1 MPCILLIEDDRKLT
15 ELVAEFL
22 QRNGFVVHVIHDG
35 NDAEAALVRYQP
47 DLVVLDLM
55 LPGKDGLTVCRE
67 LRGRFRGKILMLTA
81 SEDDMDQVAALEL
94 GVDDF
99 VCKPLH
105 PRVLL
110 ARIRMLLR
118 RDQGRVPT
126 ATGAAHGN
134 QLRFGAL
141 QLDGTLRR
149 CLLDKVPVNLTPGE
163 FDVLWLLAS
172 HPDGPVS
179 RDELVRQTRGIEYD
193 GLDRT
198 IDNRVVSLRK
208 KLGDNASLPQKIITV
223 RGRGYLFV
231 PDGW

>member
-15 ELVAEFL
+15 ELVAVFL
-22 QRNGFVVHVIHDG
+22 QRNGFVVHAIHDG
-35 NDAEAALVRYQP
+35 NDAETALARFQP

-55 LPGKDGLTVCRE
+55 LPGKDGLSVCRE

-118 RDQGRVPT
+118 RDPGRAPRAAGV
-126 ATGAAHGN
+126 AHGN

-149 CLLDKVPVNLTPGE
+149 CLLDNVPVNLTPGE

-172 HPDGPVS
+172 QPDGPVS
-179 RDELVRQTRGIEYD
+179 REELVRQTRGIEYD

>member
-15 ELVAEFL
+15 ELVAVFL
-22 QRNGFVVHVIHDG
+22 QRNGFVVHAIHDG
-35 NDAEAALVRYQP
+35 NDAEAALARYQP

-55 LPGKDGLTVCRE
+55 LPGKDGLSVCRE

-118 RDQGRVPT
+118 RDAGRPARAAGV
-126 ATGAAHGN
+126 AHGN

-149 CLLDKVPVNLTPGE
+149 CLLDSAPVNLTPGE

-179 RDELVRQTRGIEYD
+179 REELVRQTRGIEYD